1 MQKQHFQIRPEGLNI
16 ISLTVLA
23 ALVFAF
29 LGWAVA
35 SVVGLVAFFFALN
48 FFRDPERVVP
58 DTPGVVV
65 APADGRVVKVQS
77 LPDPFTG
84 EQRTAICI
92 FMNVFNVHVNRFP
105 LAGTVRAISY
115 HPGKFVNASL
125 DKASQDNERCA
136 LHFEDEDNHTWT
148 MVQIAGLLARRIV
161 CYAET
166 GDKLSRGQRFGLIK
180 LGSRVDLYLP
190 QGYESIVN
198 VGEKT
203 IAGQSIIA
211 RKSHSTS
218 GTT

>member
-1 MQKQHFQIRPEGLNI
+1 MQNTHFHIRPEGLNI

-23 ALVFAF
+23 ALVFAL
-29 LGWAVA
+29 LGWAIA
-35 SVVGLVAFFFALN
+35 SIIGLLAFFFALN

-58 DTPGVVV
+58 DAPGVAV
-65 APADGRVVKVQS
+65 APADGRVVKVEAMQ
-77 LPDPFTG
+77 DPFTK
-84 EQRTAICI
+84 EQRTSICI

-105 LAGTVRAISY
+105 LAGTVRAINY
-115 HPGKFVNASL
+115 HPGKYINASL

-136 LHFEDEDNHTWT
+136 LNFEDEDNHTWT
-148 MVQIAGLLARRIV
+148 IVQIAGLLARRIV

-190 QGYESIVN
+190 QGYESTVN
-198 VGEKT
+198 VGDKT

-211 RKSHSTS
+211 RKSDSTP

>member
-1 MQKQHFQIRPEGLNI
+1 MQKSHFHIRPEGLNI

-23 ALVFAF
+23 TLVFSL
-29 LGWAVA
+29 LGWAIF
-35 SVVGLVAFFFALN
+35 SIIGLVAFFFALN
-48 FFRDPERVVP
+48 FFRDPERVTP
-58 DTPGVVV
+58 DAPGVAV
-65 APADGRVVKVQS
+65 APADGRVVKVETM
-77 LPDPFTG
+77 PDPFTG

-105 LAGTVRAISY
+105 LTGTVRDISY

-125 DKASQDNERCA
+125 DKASLDNERCA
-136 LHFEDEDNHTWT
+136 LHFEDEDSRTWT

-190 QGYESIVN
+190 QGYESTVIV
-198 VGEKT
+198 GDKT

-211 RKSHSTS
+211 RKNDSAPGST
-218 GTT
+218 